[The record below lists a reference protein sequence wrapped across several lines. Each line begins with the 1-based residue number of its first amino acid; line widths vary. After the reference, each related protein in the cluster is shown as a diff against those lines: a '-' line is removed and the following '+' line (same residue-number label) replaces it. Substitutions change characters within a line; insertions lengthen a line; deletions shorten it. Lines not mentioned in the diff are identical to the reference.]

1 MLSALRLCVW
11 LLDNRYIKLLCVD
24 NRFPLTFRAIQ
35 WNIFKDSI
43 FSDHCSG
50 FISTVW
56 TAYPLISSV
65 FNHKPPAFL
74 DYVLNFTAKLHSR
87 KAYKIQNAFHIKQ
100 NANTHPH
107 ALPVLFLTISIPY
120 IAINVVTISMIPQK
134 EVLNG

>member
-1 MLSALRLCVW
+1 MSLINHKGTIISQDAGQAQVL
-11 LLDNRYIKLLCVD
+11 IE
-24 NRFPLTFRAIQ
+24 RA
-35 WNIFKDSI
+35 DSCN
-43 FSDHCSG
+43 SCNHKEHC
-50 FISTVW
+50 
-56 TAYPLISSV
+56 AV
-65 FNHKPPAFL
+65 FNHKQPAFL

-87 KAYKIQNAFHIKQ
+87 KAYKIQNEFHIKQ